1 MAIGLQIDPGNRE
14 QLRAWDGDEGAYWA
28 DHAAQ
33 FDRSIGAYHGPFMEA
48 AAIRSADHVLDV
60 ACGTG
65 QTTRDAARA
74 ASAGSALGVDL
85 SSRMIDYARR
95 QAAAEGLSNARF
107 EQADAQV
114 HPFAALSFD
123 VAISRTGVMFFS
135 DPVAGLS
142 NVGRALRPD
151 GRLALLTWQPLH
163 RQEWLP
169 SLAGALAAGRDLPL
183 PSTNP
188 PSPFSFSEPDA
199 VRNMLGQAGFRDVE
213 LGGFEESMH
222 FGANAEG
229 AYQFV
234 LGLMGWM
241 LQGLDEAR
249 RAQALEALR
258 AVLTAHEGPEGVTFG
273 SAAWLITARKETPR

>member
-1 MAIGLQIDPGNRE
+1 MAVGVQIDPGNRE
-14 QLRAWDGDEGAYWA
+14 QLKAWDGDEGAYWA

-33 FDRSIGAYHGPFMEA
+33 FDRSVAAYHGPFMEA
-48 AAIRSADHVLDV
+48 AAIRTADHVLDV

-65 QTTRDAARA
+65 QATRDAARA

-85 SSRMIDYARR
+85 SSRMINYARR
-95 QAAAEGLSNARF
+95 QASAEGLTNARF
-107 EQADAQV
+107 EQADAQI
-114 HPFAALSFD
+114 HPFAPSSFD

-135 DPVAGLS
+135 DRVAGLS

-151 GRLALLTWQPLH
+151 GRLALLTWQPLQ

-188 PSPFSFSEPDA
+188 AGPFSFSEPDA
-199 VRNMLGQAGFRDVE
+199 VRNILGQAGFRDVE
-213 LGGFEESMH
+213 LAGFEEPMH

-229 AYQFV
+229 AHQFV

-241 LQGLDEAR
+241 LQGLDEAGR
-249 RAQALEALR
+249 TRALDALR
-258 AVLTAHEGPEGVTFG
+258 ATLTAHQGLDGVTFG
-273 SAAWLITARKETPR
+273 SAAWLITARREA